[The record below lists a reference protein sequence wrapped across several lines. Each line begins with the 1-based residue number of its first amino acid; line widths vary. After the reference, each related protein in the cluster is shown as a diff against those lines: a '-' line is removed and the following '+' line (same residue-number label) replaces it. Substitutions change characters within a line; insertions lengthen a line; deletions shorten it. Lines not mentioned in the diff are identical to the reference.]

1 MDDEQEGAGRPHVP
15 QPEASGLY
23 LGTAPTLVQRL
34 ERLERESAQRTDVLR
49 GLEAALTRLV
59 SASPEEITLNVVATL
74 SDRIIALEDAGR
86 AAAKA
91 GIDALRSEVME
102 QIGQISGQGRIE
114 AIEANVRRLGDEANL
129 RDRSMGLLLE
139 ERVREVMDALAI
151 VREQQSAVAAALAAQ
166 ARRERELEEGLI
178 EAVETRL
185 VDLHERQMVIIEDIA
200 AQLRKVEATA
210 AAIYGAG
217 ASTSPPGTVVDLPM
231 DRPALRVV
239 EVPKEGE
246 PNPSTD
252 PPPADDAQFQL
263 GSASGP
269 FAIPDPPG
277 LAVTHQERHSPVRQP
292 RKSVRGKAG
301 WLVLTVI
308 GVVAAGIVAIG
319 AVILTGKDGQHGFIS
334 TGIGAR
340 AVKPA
345 VAPKPAVVAPPDP
358 KVAYDRAKALLAS
371 NDTRAI
377 AELMHVAAQGY
388 PPAQYDL
395 SQIYETGT
403 AGLPQDGV
411 QARVWLE
418 RASDAGSPQATYQ
431 LALADFNGRNCA
443 VDLPRAAKE
452 FARAA
457 EAGLAPAQ
465 YGLGQIYEHGSGLAP
480 DKALAYQWYLIAARS
495 GDEKAKQA
503 ATHLARSLPA
513 EARQMAQSAAEAFQ
527 PRGDSAPHSDASSPH
542 DAPASP
548 QPAPAVPPVVKAG

>member
-239 EVPKEGE
+239 EVPK
-246 PNPSTD
+246 
-252 PPPADDAQFQL
+252 
-263 GSASGP
+263 
-269 FAIPDPPG
+269 
-277 LAVTHQERHSPVRQP
+277 
-292 RKSVRGKAG
+292 
-301 WLVLTVI
+301 
-308 GVVAAGIVAIG
+308 
-319 AVILTGKDGQHGFIS
+319 
-334 TGIGAR
+334 
-340 AVKPA
+340 
-345 VAPKPAVVAPPDP
+345 
-358 KVAYDRAKALLAS
+358 
-371 NDTRAI
+371 
-377 AELMHVAAQGY
+377 
-388 PPAQYDL
+388 
-395 SQIYETGT
+395 
-403 AGLPQDGV
+403 
-411 QARVWLE
+411 
-418 RASDAGSPQATYQ
+418 
-431 LALADFNGRNCA
+431 
-443 VDLPRAAKE
+443 
-452 FARAA
+452 
-457 EAGLAPAQ
+457 
-465 YGLGQIYEHGSGLAP
+465 
-480 DKALAYQWYLIAARS
+480 
-495 GDEKAKQA
+495 
-503 ATHLARSLPA
+503 
-513 EARQMAQSAAEAFQ
+513 
-527 PRGDSAPHSDASSPH
+527 
-542 DAPASP
+542 
-548 QPAPAVPPVVKAG
+548 